1 MAEKRVISTVQEMT
15 SLIGELKVDAP
26 LPIQN
31 ALSSQMQII
40 NFIQSPSLSDSVLS
54 SLISNLEDSLDY
66 CTNTIQRK
74 CIRKQFSWMLQ
85 NYVFFLDARAL
96 LCIKKNKEL
105 SKTLFVNAGEMFS
118 HNMKSLMLLTIQ
130 NFGMVAKVGADVV
143 DVAGT
148 NTMQAVAGMATVGIN
163 SAKTPVSTTT
173 HEDGSVTIDEKG
185 LDPHIAGHN
194 VEMVK
199 HTIDNINGNIGELSD
214 RVSFHID
221 QWQEKVENTIIN
233 NVFSQEQIEKKNSFN
248 SMVYDLLNQRK
259 NTNEIRESFYE
270 TINNTIEKLDKYRQ
284 YIGKSIII
292 SDMIER
298 YLPELRMYLIEKEKG
313 KSIGGMS
320 KFPIIRAF
328 RSPAVPPNEIATVDV
343 LIEKSQKLTQ
353 IFSKTNALID
363 PSILCLNN
371 TEQIYFDRYKEMY
384 SKSELK
390 REELE
395 RLRNQLNISIPRA
408 KEIEDFF

>member
-1 MAEKRVISTVQEMT
+1 
-15 SLIGELKVDAP
+15 
-26 LPIQN
+26 
-31 ALSSQMQII
+31 
-40 NFIQSPSLSDSVLS
+40 
-54 SLISNLEDSLDY
+54 
-66 CTNTIQRK
+66 
-74 CIRKQFSWMLQ
+74 
-85 NYVFFLDARAL
+85 
-96 LCIKKNKEL
+96 
-105 SKTLFVNAGEMFS
+105 
-118 HNMKSLMLLTIQ
+118 
-130 NFGMVAKVGADVV
+130 
-143 DVAGT
+143 
-148 NTMQAVAGMATVGIN
+148 
-163 SAKTPVSTTT
+163 
-173 HEDGSVTIDEKG
+173 
-185 LDPHIAGHN
+185 
-194 VEMVK
+194 
-199 HTIDNINGNIGELSD
+199 
-214 RVSFHID
+214 
-221 QWQEKVENTIIN
+221 
-233 NVFSQEQIEKKNSFN
+233 
-248 SMVYDLLNQRK
+248 MVYDLLNQRK

-328 RSPAVPPNEIATVDV
+328 RSPAVPPNEIAKVDV
-343 LIEKSQKLTQ
+343 LIEKYQKLAQ
-353 IFSKTNALID
+353 IFSKTNELID